1 MDGHDF
7 YTRICNHGGFEWLGV
22 RDGKTP
28 ENDEVLIQYKKTGAK
43 FAVAVSAILDESWDT
58 MLSVL
63 SGKRSPR
70 VMTHLTR
77 IVGYYSQVHNWN
89 RSKLAELRD
98 RQKGNYGLQ
107 EEPLRIVAPT
117 STPQVAMLEVAV
129 PA

>member
-7 YTRICNHGGFEWLGV
+7 YARICNHGGFEWLGV

-28 ENDEVLIQYKKTGAK
+28 ENDEVLVQYKKTRAK
-43 FAVAVSAILDESWDT
+43 FAVAVSAILDNSWDT
-58 MLSVL
+58 LLEVL

-77 IVGYYSQVHNWN
+77 IVGYYSQLHNWN

-98 RQKGNYGLQ
+98 RQKGDYGIQ
-107 EEPLRIVAPT
+107 DDSTRIAAPI
-117 STPQVAMLEVAV
+117 STQQVDVIEVAV